1 MLHRGTPAIRKTAA
15 VRGPLIGRA
24 SELRAIH
31 DAIARSL
38 RQGSPAAVLV
48 IGEPGS
54 GKSHLLAESVSRAR
68 PDVRLDVPGSQ
79 PERDV
84 PLSAIRIQLSRLAGE
99 RTGTALRILLG
110 PGAEA
115 ALPLEPIRLFE
126 ATHAALAGRTVV
138 LAVDDLQWVDSLTV
152 ALLHFLFRAA
162 AAQRQALTLVAVSR
176 PAPAAYAFAD
186 ALGAVLES
194 DPVER
199 LDLGPLDRES
209 ATALAQ
215 RIVPELDRAAARQ
228 VAARAGGSPFWIGL
242 LARTADAGSDAAEI
256 VAQRFR
262 RLEPDARD
270 LLGVLAVFG
279 RSVEPL
285 ALRRFLSWDEDR
297 LASAIAELEAAGLL
311 VGSDGR
317 VRLGHDLIREA
328 ALRGLPRATRRDLH
342 RRAANHLELEAPDD
356 MEALAEALDHA
367 LAAGDAPVGLARR
380 ISGSPRRR
388 LLGAD
393 GLRLL
398 DTIADGLADDDPEG
412 RRLRLELA
420 QLATEVGEHDS
431 ARRRW
436 AALVDDLETPDER
449 VRAALEAA
457 RLSFH
462 FGGPDEIR
470 ASMERLRS
478 LGRPGPWV
486 GVAVDALEAAVAVWR
501 EHRVADGAVLAHE
514 TLEGARR
521 LAAQSGGI
529 ETLSAAER
537 RAYLA
542 AIRIAYEA
550 ATQAE
555 TWESLDAL
563 GEEAIAVAHGLE
575 ADRIEALVMHGLA
588 VRTNG
593 HYGPAAEVFRRAWD
607 DARRAVLPG
616 QAVTA
621 GNWTARSMF
630 DLGRIDE
637 AARLAG
643 EVAQLVER
651 VGDMSLL
658 RGVTHV
664 VRHEIELLRGDWHT
678 AVSGLLAEARGL
690 DPHYA
695 LSVHQWAAV
704 WLARAGGPDHAEE
717 VAELLQRALDEAV
730 EAGCPRC
737 RGELELASLEARVR
751 TLDNLDRVGPDL
763 EQWDLA
769 HPRPDLR
776 RALQRRWVGALAEAH
791 AGSELASSAELDEV
805 RRESDLRSMA
815 VDAVWLELDRARVLA
830 PLDSEAAI
838 SAFKGARDRAS
849 TMGATTLM
857 HLADQGMRS
866 LGVRAWRPSGEAGQA
881 GMAGLTAREL
891 EVARLVASGA
901 TNPEIAASLFL
912 ARKTVERHV
921 SNVLLKL
928 GARNRTELAARL
940 SEGPEA
946 DQLRELPDDARPAT
960 P

>member
-1 MLHRGTPAIRKTAA
+1 MAT
-15 VRGPLIGRA
+15 VRAPLIGRA
-24 SELRAIH
+24 TELGAIH
-31 DAIARSL
+31 DAIARS
-38 RQGSPAAVLV
+38 RQDGIPVAFLV

-54 GKSHLLAESVSRAR
+54 GKSHLLAESVSRAG
-68 PDVRLDVPGSQ
+68 PGVRLDVAGSL

-84 PLSAIRIQLSRLAGE
+84 PLSAIRVQLGRLTGE
-99 RTGTALRILLG
+99 RTGTGLRSLLG

-115 ALPLEPIRLFE
+115 AHPLEPIQLFE
-126 ATHAALAGRTVV
+126 ATHAALAGRKVV
-138 LAVDDLQWVDSLTV
+138 IAVDDLQWVDSLTV
-152 ALLHFLFRAA
+152 ALLHFLVRAA

-176 PAPAAYAFAD
+176 PVPAAYTFAD
-186 ALGAVLES
+186 ALEAVLES
-194 DPVER
+194 GPVER

-215 RIVPELDRAAARQ
+215 RVVPELDRAAAGQ

-256 VAQRFR
+256 VAERFR
-262 RLEPDARD
+262 RLEPAARE

-279 RSVEPL
+279 RSVERL
-285 ALRRFLSWDEDR
+285 ALRRFLGWDEDR
-297 LASAIAELEAAGLL
+297 LASAIAELQAAGLL
-311 VGSDGR
+311 VASDGG
-317 VRLGHDLIREA
+317 VRLAHDLIREA
-328 ALRGLPRATRRDLH
+328 AQRGLPRATRRELH
-342 RRAANHLELEAPDD
+342 RRAANQLELDAPDD
-356 MEALAEALDHA
+356 MEALAEALDHS

-380 ISGSPRRR
+380 VASSPRRR

-398 DTIADGLADDDPEG
+398 GAIADGLTDDDPEG
-412 RRLRLELA
+412 RQLRVELA
-420 QLATEVGEHDS
+420 RLATEVGEHDA

-436 AALVDDLETPDER
+436 AALVDELEGPDER

-462 FGGPDEIR
+462 FGGLDEIH
-470 ASMERLRS
+470 ASMARLRT

-501 EHRVADGAVLAHE
+501 EHHVAEGAVLAYE

-521 LAAQSGGI
+521 LAAQGGGI
-529 ETLSAAER
+529 ESLNAEER
-537 RAYLA
+537 RAFLA

-555 TWESLDAL
+555 QAESLDAL
-563 GEEAIAVAHGLE
+563 AEEAISVAHGLE

-588 VRTNG
+588 LRTNG

-607 DARRAVLPG
+607 DARRAVFPG
-616 QAVTA
+616 QAVIA

-630 DLGRIDE
+630 DLGQIDE
-637 AARLAG
+637 AATLAG
-643 EVAQLVER
+643 EVARLVGR

-664 VRHEIELLRGDWHT
+664 VRHEIELLRGDWHA
-678 AVSGLLAEARGL
+678 AVSGLLAEASGL

-695 LSVHQWAAV
+695 LAVHQWAAV
-704 WLARAGGPDHAEE
+704 WLARAGGPAQAAE
-717 VAELLQRALDEAV
+717 VAELLQRAMDEAI

-737 RGELELASLEARVR
+737 RGELELASLEARTR
-751 TLDNLDRVGPDL
+751 TLHDLDRAGPEL
-763 EQWDLA
+763 EQWDLG
-769 HPRPDLR
+769 HPRPDVR
-776 RALQRRWVGALAEAH
+776 RALQRRWVGALVEAH
-791 AGSELASSAELDEV
+791 SGSDRASAAELDAV
-805 RRESDLRSMA
+805 RREADLRSLA

-830 PLDSEAAI
+830 AYDSDAAI
-838 SAFKGARDRAS
+838 SAFTGARDRAS
-849 TMGATTLM
+849 TIGATTLTS
-857 HLADQGMRS
+857 LADQGLRA
-866 LGVRAWRPSGEAGQA
+866 LGVRAWRPSGEAGLS
-881 GMAGLTAREL
+881 GDAGLTAREL

-940 SEGPEA
+940 REGPEA
-946 DQLRELPDDARPAT
+946 EQLRELPDDARPAA